1 MLFPANAGVFPKG
14 KAVMKS
20 SSSGWT
26 DVVAGIVGKHIG
38 GGLVCERK
46 GGTVSYIGAD
56 GRSAI
61 YMARHNLGGKEC
73 AARIAEDMRSG
84 LGMSGGNGVYVDFR
98 SINLGDGGSGY
109 VSSGFPDR
117 PCVLVHLWFRPRSGR
132 SQRKLA
138 LTTELVFGGPVYRRV
153 VFGLMPGEVVM
164 FDDKGRNPLGTSTAS
179 DLDFLER
186 TGAEDDGARMFLG
199 IGRKIGTTRR
209 YLKLLDGIV
218 DDIIKAGTEGF

>member
-1 MLFPANAGVFPKG
+1 
-14 KAVMKS
+14 MKSSSSS

-26 DVVAGIVGKHIG
+26 DVVAGIVGKHLG

-56 GRSAI
+56 GRSAVC
-61 YMARHNLGGKEC
+61 MARHNLGGKEC

-84 LGMSGGNGVYVDFR
+84 LGMSDGNGVYVDFR
-98 SINLGDGGSGY
+98 DISLGDGGSGC
-109 VSSGFPDR
+109 VHSGFPDR
-117 PCVLVHLWFRPRSGR
+117 PCVFVRLWFRPRSGR
-132 SQRKLA
+132 VQGKLA

-164 FDDKGRNPLGTSTAS
+164 FDDRGSCIMSSTAS
-179 DLDFLER
+179 DLDSLER

-209 YLKLLDGIV
+209 RLKLLDGIV
-218 DDIIKAGTEGF
+218 DDIIKAGTEEL